1 MIPHGA
7 ASLPQPG
14 GSEDRQ
20 QPPGLDELR
29 AALRPPELPRPWPR
43 GVLEAADRVADLV
56 HAEQYREAFTLLEA
70 FRDVAAPPA
79 ERIVLLRAGL
89 EGAWRTGDVEE
100 FERTAGEMTALLRA
114 SGHSA
119 QAEATAA
126 VLREPDRHGRR
137 RGPGAAMPIGAPSS
151 PAAPRRGRRR
161 GAREEVSAELLA
173 VVQGLVPADL
183 QGEGQQWPQG
193 PEPHR
198 EVRRMQAAL
207 ESLPAVR
214 EQILGEPEPLLR
226 LRLAQAL
233 EGAGDHDAASTLAL
247 DVLEMLAPGEVQQPV
262 AGADPERLATA
273 AHAVLAR
280 TLGTSHPLQA
290 IGHALDALE
299 TIHGVDDPPLRIGL
313 ITDLLRALMQAGAT
327 AQASFTAGR
336 LVSLQR
342 TLRRDSLRIAPLLAV
357 ATQRM
362 HAGRY
367 EAAMVPL
374 EQARAIARAQRDRY
388 GSLEA
393 ARLAASVH
401 DRAGDLRACLPELQQ
416 MAADARWLADDLATV
431 TAQRPALVRTELEA
445 RALVMRRALDLGETA
460 VAQAAAEL
468 IDRRAGSE
476 QGTPGLPPELLWDH
490 RVDARVGSF
499 IAVGAALGRG
509 EEGIDEHQ
517 YEQRRREAMV
527 TVDQAPAGHDGRAR
541 YWAAYLDDRH
551 AEMLAACGQET
562 RALRAARRA
571 RDGWRHLGS
580 PEDVTRLDQLIV
592 RLETP
597 STR

>member
-1 MIPHGA
+1 
-7 ASLPQPG
+7 
-14 GSEDRQ
+14 
-20 QPPGLDELR
+20 
-29 AALRPPELPRPWPR
+29 
-43 GVLEAADRVADLV
+43 
-56 HAEQYREAFTLLEA
+56 
-70 FRDVAAPPA
+70 
-79 ERIVLLRAGL
+79 
-89 EGAWRTGDVEE
+89 
-100 FERTAGEMTALLRA
+100 GEMTALLRA

-226 LRLAQAL
+226 LRLPQAL
-233 EGAGDHDAASTLAL
+233 ERAGAHDAPS
-247 DVLEMLAPGEVQQPV
+247 EVQQAV

-336 LVSLQR
+336 
-342 TLRRDSLRIAPLLAV
+342 
-357 ATQRM
+357 
-362 HAGRY
+362 
-367 EAAMVPL
+367 
-374 EQARAIARAQRDRY
+374 
-388 GSLEA
+388 
-393 ARLAASVH
+393 
-401 DRAGDLRACLPELQQ
+401 
-416 MAADARWLADDLATV
+416 
-431 TAQRPALVRTELEA
+431 
-445 RALVMRRALDLGETA
+445 
-460 VAQAAAEL
+460 
-468 IDRRAGSE
+468 
-476 QGTPGLPPELLWDH
+476 
-490 RVDARVGSF
+490 
-499 IAVGAALGRG
+499 
-509 EEGIDEHQ
+509 
-517 YEQRRREAMV
+517 
-527 TVDQAPAGHDGRAR
+527 
-541 YWAAYLDDRH
+541 
-551 AEMLAACGQET
+551 
-562 RALRAARRA
+562 
-571 RDGWRHLGS
+571 
-580 PEDVTRLDQLIV
+580 
-592 RLETP
+592 
-597 STR
+597 

>member
-1 MIPHGA
+1 
-7 ASLPQPG
+7 
-14 GSEDRQ
+14 Q

-70 FRDVAAPPA
+70 FRDVVAPPA

-100 FERTAGEMTALLRA
+100 FERTAGEMTALLRT

-126 VLREPDRHGRR
+126 VLREPDRHGQR
-137 RGPGAAMPIGAPSS
+137 RGPGAAMPTGAPSS

-161 GAREEVSAELLA
+161 VAREEVSAELLA
-173 VVQGLVPADL
+173 VVQGMVPADL
-183 QGEGQQWPQG
+183 QDEGQKRPQG

-233 EGAGDHDAASTLAL
+233 EGAGDHDAASPLAL
-247 DVLEMLAPGEVQQPV
+247 DVLEVLAPGAVQHPV
-262 AGADPERLATA
+262 AGGGVPDSRATA
-273 AHAVLAR
+273 APAVLSR
-280 TLGTSHPLQA
+280 TLVTSPPLQA

-299 TIHGVDDPPLRIGL
+299 TLHGVDDPPLRIGL

-367 EAAMVPL
+367 EATMVPL

-416 MAADARWLADDLATV
+416 MAADARWLA
-431 TAQRPALVRTELEA
+431 
-445 RALVMRRALDLGETA
+445 
-460 VAQAAAEL
+460 
-468 IDRRAGSE
+468 
-476 QGTPGLPPELLWDH
+476 
-490 RVDARVGSF
+490 
-499 IAVGAALGRG
+499 
-509 EEGIDEHQ
+509 
-517 YEQRRREAMV
+517 
-527 TVDQAPAGHDGRAR
+527 
-541 YWAAYLDDRH
+541 
-551 AEMLAACGQET
+551 
-562 RALRAARRA
+562 
-571 RDGWRHLGS
+571 
-580 PEDVTRLDQLIV
+580 
-592 RLETP
+592 
-597 STR
+597 